1 MTCAQ
6 AVVDLAARGCD
17 LVIVSD
23 ANSFFIEAILQHH
36 GLLEHFKEVG
46 ISYPA
51 ILTNQMPLTC
61 ISSCHPERTGNLG
74 FVAWDPKSLSLNTKV
89 ALVAFQQ
96 FLFGEGPRGLP
107 HS

>member
-46 ISYPA
+46 VSPPA
-51 ILTNQMPLTC
+51 ILTINAPHMHKFMPSRVLLAC
-61 ISSCHPERTGNLG
+61 L
-74 FVAWDPKSLSLNTKV
+74 
-89 ALVAFQQ
+89 
-96 FLFGEGPRGLP
+96 
-107 HS
+107 